1 MHVSSFP
8 RFERLSPASQRLVTG
23 LAVALIYWLVA
34 RLALLL
40 AIQPGYAAPIWPAAG
55 IALAAVLRFGPG
67 LWPAIALGSFCA
79 NVATSFD
86 ATSFPV
92 LLRSLAI
99 AAAIAAG
106 ASLQAALGAALVKRA
121 IGFPIASLD
130 ERRVAWFLLLAGP
143 FACLA
148 SATFGVATLRLFDL
162 ISGPQVLFS
171 WCTWW
176 IGDTIGVLLVS
187 PLALVWWSEP
197 QSTWRPRR
205 VSLALPLLV
214 ACALQVLF
222 FMYTRA
228 QEDRRMYARFLLR
241 SERVVEALRAE
252 FDGPTQSVES
262 LASLYG
268 SARNVDRAA
277 FRRFAARTLRRYP
290 SVRALAWAQRSEGLD
305 GSEQVIFRTVEPES
319 AAALRGYDL
328 ASSAVARDALMLARD
343 TDQAAGTRLLA
354 LPPLS
359 PERNTVL
366 LIAAVYATGA
376 DGVARGEKPLGFAV
390 AALDVKAA
398 LAPGLA
404 RLARSDV
411 DVYLTDPAEPVAPA
425 MVSAAGFAPS
435 LPRTS
440 AFRPRARNGVEIG
453 GRRWIL
459 ELSARPEYLF
469 AEDRWVAWS
478 VLALS
483 LLCTSLLGVFLLVIA
498 GRSVEIE
505 SVVDQRTAEL
515 RRNQAM
521 LRQIL
526 DTAHDAFVGVDAG
539 GLIVE
544 WNPRAEALF
553 GWTRDEACGRSLLET
568 LIPARY
574 REAQREALKQVLA
587 TGESPVLNR
596 PIELPVQ
603 HRDGRELMVELT
615 ASPSRAEQGWRFNAF
630 LRDVSAR
637 KAVEAL
643 REREILIKE
652 IHHRVKNNLQVIS
665 SLLNLQRRLMPED
678 LAGVLE
684 DMQARVASI
693 ALFHEKLYRSDDLAR
708 VEIGD
713 YLRELAALLLQ
724 QYRRGAQELSLTVE
738 AENLECGVET
748 AIPCGLI
755 ANELIT
761 NALKHAFPEG
771 RRGAIRVEVHHA
783 NGSAELSVADDGIG
797 LPPELDIAATQTLGL
812 QVVCALARQLHGN
825 VAAEVDHGTR
835 FRLSFPV
842 SHAA

>member
-8 RFERLSPASQRLVTG
+8 RIERLSPATQRIVTG
-23 LAVALIYWLVA
+23 VAVAVVYWSAA

-40 AIQPGYAAPIWPAAG
+40 AIQPGYASPIWPAAG

-67 LWPAIALGSFCA
+67 LWPAIALGSFAA
-79 NVATSFD
+79 NLATAYDPTDFS
-86 ATSFPV
+86 TLV
-92 LLRSLAI
+92 RSLAI
-99 AAAIAAG
+99 AGGIAAG
-106 ASLQAALGAALVKRA
+106 ASLQALVGAALVRRA
-121 IGFPIASLD
+121 VGFPIASIE
-130 ERRVAWFLLLAGP
+130 ERGVARFLLLAGP
-143 FACLA
+143 LSCLV
-148 SATFGVATLRLFDL
+148 SATCGVGTLLGFSV
-162 ISGPQVLFS
+162 ISGPQVAFS

-176 IGDTIGVLLVS
+176 IGDTIGVLLVA
-187 PLALVWWSEP
+187 PLAVVWWAEP
-197 QSTWRPRR
+197 SSTWRPRR
-205 VSLALPLLV
+205 ASLALPLLI
-214 ACALQVLF
+214 ACTLEILF
-222 FMYTRA
+222 FIYTRA
-228 QEDRRMYARFLLR
+228 QEDRRIQARFLLR

-277 FRRFAARTLRRYP
+277 FGRFAARTLRRHP
-290 SVRALAWAQRSEGLD
+290 SVRALAWAQRFDAPD
-305 GSEQVIFRTVEPES
+305 GEHVVFRTVEPES
-319 AAALRGYDL
+319 AAPLRGYDL
-328 ASSAVARDALMLARD
+328 SSNPLARDALMLARD
-343 TDQAAGTRLLA
+343 TDRVAGTRLLA
-354 LPPLS
+354 LGPLS
-359 PERNTVL
+359 TKLDSL
-366 LIAAVYATGA
+366 LLVAAVYPTGS
-376 DGVARGEKPLGFAV
+376 DGSPRSENPLGFAV
-390 AALDVKAA
+390 AVLDLDEALVPALSRLSRSAVDVAFTDPTE
-398 LAPGLA
+398 PGPPAFASASA
-404 RLARSDV
+404 RLAPQRSA
-411 DVYLTDPAEPVAPA
+411 T
-425 MVSAAGFAPS
+425 S
-435 LPRTS
+435 L
-440 AFRPRARNGVEIG
+440 AKARHSIEVG

-459 ELSARPEYLF
+459 ALDARPEYMF
-469 AEDRWVAWS
+469 AEDHWVAWS
-478 VLALS
+478 VLAVS

-498 GRSVEIE
+498 GRSVGIE

-515 RRNQAM
+515 LRSQAL

-526 DTAHDAFVGVDAG
+526 DTAHDAFVAVDAS
-539 GLIVE
+539 GLITE

-568 LIPARY
+568 LVPARY
-574 REAQREALKQVLA
+574 REVQRETLNQVLA
-587 TGESPVLNR
+587 TGESPVLNHL
-596 PIELPVQ
+596 IELPVQ

-615 ASPSRAEQGWRFNAF
+615 VAPLRSEQGWRFNAF

-678 LAGVLE
+678 LAEVLE

-713 YLRELAALLLQ
+713 YLRELAALLLH

-738 AENLECGVET
+738 AESLEWGVET

-771 RRGAIRVEVHHA
+771 RRGAIRVEVHRF

-797 LPPELDIAATQTLGL
+797 LPPEIDIATTQTLGL

-842 SHAA
+842 ADAA

>member
-8 RFERLSPASQRLVTG
+8 RLDRLSPASQRVVTG
-23 LAVALIYWLVA
+23 LAVAVAYGIAA

-40 AIQPGYAAPIWPAAG
+40 AIQPGYAAPLWPAAG
-55 IALAAVLRFGPG
+55 IALAAVLRLGPG
-67 LWPAIALGSFCA
+67 LWPAIALGSFFA
-79 NVATSFD
+79 NVVTHFDTTS
-86 ATSFPV
+86 AEALV
-92 LLRSLAI
+92 RSLVI
-99 AAAIAAG
+99 PAAIAAG
-106 ASLQAALGAALVKRA
+106 ASLQAVLGAALAKRA
-121 IGFPIASLD
+121 IGFPIASIE
-130 ERRVAWFLLLAGP
+130 ERQVARFLLLVGP
-143 FACLA
+143 LACLVSA
-148 SATFGVATLRLFDL
+148 SCGVATLRLFSV
-162 ISGPQVLFS
+162 ISDPQVLFS

-187 PLALVWWSEP
+187 PLALVWWAEP
-197 QSTWRPRR
+197 RSTGRPRR
-205 VSLALPLLV
+205 LSLALPLLV
-214 ACALQVLF
+214 ACALEVLF
-222 FMYTRA
+222 FIYTRA
-228 QEDRRMYARFLLR
+228 QEDRRLHARFLLR
-241 SERVVEALRAE
+241 SERVVEAVRAE

-277 FRRFAARTLRRYP
+277 FRRFAARTLRRHP
-290 SVRALAWAQRSEGLD
+290 SVRALAWGQRSEDPD
-305 GSEQVIFRTVEPES
+305 GSERVILRTVEPES

-328 ASSAVARDALMLARD
+328 ASNAIARDALMLARD
-343 TDQAAGTRLLA
+343 TDQVAGTRRLA

-359 PERNTVL
+359 EERDTVL

-376 DGVARGEKPLGFAV
+376 DGVLRGTKPLGFAV
-390 AALDVKAA
+390 AAVDLDAA

-411 DVYLTDPAEPVAPA
+411 DVSLSDPAEPDPPA
-425 MVSAAGFAPS
+425 MVSAGSPTAPS
-435 LPRTS
+435 RAS
-440 AFRPRARNGVEIG
+440 SQRPRARSDIEIG

-459 ELSARPEYLF
+459 ELGARPEYIF

-498 GRSVEIE
+498 GRSVEVE

-515 RRNQAM
+515 RRNQAL

-526 DTAHDAFVGVDAG
+526 DTAHDAFVAIDASG
-539 GLIVE
+539 HIIE

-568 LIPARY
+568 LIPERY
-574 REAQREALKQVLA
+574 REAQRETLNQVLA
-587 TGESPVLNR
+587 TGEIPVLNR
-596 PIELPVQ
+596 LTELPAQ
-603 HRDGRELMVELT
+603 HRDGRVLMVELT
-615 ASPSRAEQGWRFNAF
+615 ATPLRSEQGWRLNAF
-630 LRDVSAR
+630 LRDVSER
-637 KAVEAL
+637 KAVAAL

-665 SLLNLQRRLMPED
+665 SLLNLQRRLVPED
-678 LAGVLE
+678 LAAVLE

-738 AENLECGVET
+738 AENLEWGVET

-761 NALKHAFPEG
+761 NALTHAFPQG
-771 RRGAIRVEVHHA
+771 RRGAIRVEVHRA

-797 LPPELDIAATQTLGL
+797 LPPELDISTTQTLGL

-842 SHAA
+842 ADAA